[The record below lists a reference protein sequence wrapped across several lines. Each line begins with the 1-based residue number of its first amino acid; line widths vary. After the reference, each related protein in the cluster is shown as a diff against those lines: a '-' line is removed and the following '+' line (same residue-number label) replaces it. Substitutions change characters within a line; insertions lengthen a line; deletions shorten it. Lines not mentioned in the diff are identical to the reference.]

1 MDIETVA
8 IYSEADKE
16 SLHVQI
22 ADEAY
27 CVGPTISKESYL
39 NLTNIISVAK
49 LTGCDAIHPGYGFL
63 AENADF
69 AELCREC
76 NLIFIGPS
84 PEAISKMGTKDVAR
98 DTMKEAGVP
107 IVPGSQ
113 GIIKIPKK
121 RSNLLIK
128 LDILLLLKRLQAAAE
143 KVFVLRA
150 MKKSL

>member
-1 MDIETVA
+1 MCRTNDFE
-8 IYSEADKE
+8 
-16 SLHVQI
+16 
-22 ADEAY
+22 
-27 CVGPTISKESYL
+27 ESYL

-121 RSNLLIK
+121 RSNLRIK
-128 LDILLLLKRLQAAAE
+128 LDILLLLKRLQVAAE
-143 KVFVLRA
+143 KVFVLRV
-150 MKKSL
+150 MKRSL

>member
-1 MDIETVA
+1 
-8 IYSEADKE
+8 
-16 SLHVQI
+16 
-22 ADEAY
+22 
-27 CVGPTISKESYL
+27 
-39 NLTNIISVAK
+39 
-49 LTGCDAIHPGYGFL
+49 AIHPGYGFL

-113 GIIKIPKK
+113 GIIKNTEEAIELANQIGYP
-121 RSNLLIK
+121 
-128 LDILLLLKRLQAAAE
+128 
-143 KVFVLRA
+143 
-150 MKKSL
+150 

>member
-98 DTMKEAGVP
+98 DTMKK
-107 IVPGSQ
+107 Q
-113 GIIKIPKK
+113 GFRLYQVHKGLLKIPKK
-121 RSNLLIK
+121 RLSLLIK
-128 LDILLLLKRLQAAAE
+128 LDIQLLLKRLRVAVE
-143 KVFVLRA
+143 KVFVLHA